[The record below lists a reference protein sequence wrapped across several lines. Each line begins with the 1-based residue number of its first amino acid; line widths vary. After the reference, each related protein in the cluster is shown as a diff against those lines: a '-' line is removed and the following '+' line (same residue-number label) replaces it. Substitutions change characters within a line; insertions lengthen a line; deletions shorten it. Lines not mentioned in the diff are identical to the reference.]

1 MFSPAHLIWLG
12 CIFAAIAIAYI
23 VVKKL
28 HPSHKTVHRIVTGIL
43 IVTHIIYMAVSMKA
57 VDSEFGGFVLKQEN
71 LPFHLCSM
79 MIYFTVFLNFIKNE
93 KLVAK
98 IKSFMVPAMFI
109 GAAMALLIPTEGTDP
124 TSLRVW
130 EYMVAHG
137 VLVFY
142 GLYLVAIEKV
152 DLTLKAYFSNLQ
164 LLLATALFA
173 FIMNSILVDGN
184 ANFFFLRKP
193 PMEGLPILNLNH
205 GWGVYFIS
213 LVIVACTLIFLV
225 QLPFIIKGLKEQ
237 KKDQND

>member
-12 CIFAAIAIAYI
+12 CIFATIAITYI

-43 IVTHIIYMAVSMKA
+43 IVTHITYMAVSMRA

-71 LPFHLCSM
+71 LPFHLCSI
-79 MIYFTVFLNFIKNE
+79 MIYFTVFLRFIKNE
-93 KLVAK
+93 KIVAK

-109 GAAMALLIPTEGTDP
+109 GAAMALLIPTSGTDP
-124 TSLRVW
+124 TDIRVW

-152 DLTLKAYFSNLQ
+152 DLGLKAYFSNLQ
-164 LLLATALFA
+164 LLLATAIFA
-173 FIMNSILVDGN
+173 FMMNSILVDGN

-193 PMEGLPILNLNH
+193 PMDGLPILNLDH
-205 GWGVYFIS
+205 DWFVYIIS
-213 LVIVACTLIFLV
+213 LSIVACVLILLI
-225 QLPFIIKGLKEQ
+225 QLPFIIKEQ
-237 KKDQND
+237 KAKKKDK